1 MMLEVLILIQKHLL
15 LFLLIKTLTLYMLII
30 IGGYLIKEIIK
41 IFLLYIMELPNPDL
55 VVFKNALHKNKTE
68 NDIVN
73 VILKKILLLGD
84 DLKRYKFDGEFL
96 LYICNLVEHLVG
108 SNKFD
113 KKKLVLNIVGS
124 VFNLNLNETEVISN
138 LIEFLHSN
146 QLIKKVE
153 NKIESGFIKKMNTI
167 FNLGEKKTLLEK

>member
-1 MMLEVLILIQKHLL
+1 MILLMW
-15 LFLLIKTLTLYMLII
+15 F
-30 IGGYLIKEIIK
+30 
-41 IFLLYIMELPNPDL
+41 
-55 VVFKNALHKNKTE
+55 
-68 NDIVN
+68 
-73 VILKKILLLGD
+73 LKKIVLLGD